1 MQNLKI
7 ILVSILMILV
17 CTSCSSPES
26 QEPVNM
32 DELLKIRT
40 WLMDDELEGTGRWGY
55 VSLEEQLTSYKGN
68 GDGYWIPDD
77 EKTQVAN
84 EDVFE
89 LEALE
94 VGVPRTMA
102 PMSMNMKREHGDSIN
117 YANLILDIEF
127 DGLVKIT
134 KIEPNDDSIQLRY
147 TVNGPAIE
155 ANDISIQAPCII
167 EVCPLG
173 KVPASNSIG
182 FYVTRDTIVGKEYI
196 LQIQGCSMG
205 GDPIVTAQV
214 KLTAIPD
221 PEYPWETVHS
231 GRYGELNEMGEER
244 TRFCSV
250 ELISYT
256 YSEMYILGGAVG
268 NID

>member
-1 MQNLKI
+1 
-7 ILVSILMILV
+7 
-17 CTSCSSPES
+17 
-26 QEPVNM
+26 M
-32 DELLKIRT
+32 DELMKIRT
-40 WLMDDELEGTGRWGY
+40 WLIDEDLEGTGTWGY
-55 VSLEEQLTSYKGN
+55 ISLEEQLTSYKGN

-77 EKTQVAN
+77 ELTQIAN
-84 EDVFE
+84 EDVFV

-102 PMSMNMKREHGDSIN
+102 PMSMNMKRSNGDGIN

-127 DGLVKIT
+127 EGLVKIV
-134 KIEPNDDSIQLRY
+134 KIEPNDSSIQLRY
-147 TVNGPAIE
+147 TVNGPAIKADE
-155 ANDISIQAPCII
+155 ISTQAPCII

-173 KVPASNSIG
+173 KVTASGERG
-182 FYVTRDTIVGKEYI
+182 FYVNRDTIVGKEYI

-221 PEYPWETVHS
+221 PEYPWETVHA
-231 GRYGELNEMGEER
+231 GHYGDLYEVGEER
-244 TRFCSV
+244 TRFCSI

-256 YSEMYILGGAVG
+256 YSEMYILAGAEG
-268 NID
+268 KID

>member
-1 MQNLKI
+1 MGEET
-7 ILVSILMILV
+7 ILHNQLDVHYLAEITDSFAVVAISHDHVLAGHILRKLFHGAGI
-17 CTSCSSPES
+17 
-26 QEPVNM
+26 
-32 DELLKIRT
+32 
-40 WLMDDELEGTGRWGY
+40 G
-55 VSLEEQLTSYKGN
+55 
-68 GDGYWIPDD
+68 
-77 EKTQVAN
+77 
-84 EDVFE
+84 ED
-89 LEALE
+89 LQA
-94 VGVPRTMA
+94 G
-102 PMSMNMKREHGDSIN
+102 
-117 YANLILDIEF
+117 
-127 DGLVKIT
+127 
-134 KIEPNDDSIQLRY
+134 QLRSGIVPAKLVPCRGIFSLAGVHMHLVLALHIDKAATGHIAGLCLGDIQY

-173 KVPASNSIG
+173 KVPASNSLG